1 MTSAR
6 ATRSWN
12 LDLWKS
18 IPFILVQATI
28 LIPLYTG
35 ISWEMVLLCIVSYY
49 VRMFGITAGYHR
61 YFSHRAYKTSR
72 IFQFMLAF
80 LAMTSTQKSAL
91 WWAWHHRHHHKYSD
105 KPEDVHSPKQN
116 GFWWAH
122 MFWIMSKDWDRPDLT
137 KVKDLT
143 QFPELMWLHRNANV
157 PTVFYAVL
165 MATCFGWEG
174 LLWGYFISTA
184 ILYHGTFTINSLTH
198 VYGTKRYE
206 TGDESRNNFWLA
218 LVTLGE
224 GWHNNHHFY
233 QSTANQGWFWYELD
247 VSYMLLKALSWFG
260 IVWDLRTPPEKIKF
274 AHLKSGPVGN
284 GEATVEAGVLGV
296 TG

>member
-1 MTSAR
+1 MSAVR
-6 ATRSWN
+6 AARSWN
-12 LDLWKS
+12 LDLGNS
-18 IPFILVQATI
+18 IPFILVQATV

-35 ISWEMVLLCIVSYY
+35 VTWELVLLCVASYY
-49 VRMFGITAGYHR
+49 IRMFGITAGYHR

-72 IFQFMLAF
+72 VFQFMLAF

-122 MFWIMSKDWDRPDLT
+122 MFWIMSKDWERADLT

-143 QFPELMWLHRNANV
+143 QFPELMWLHRNPV
-157 PTVFYAVL
+157 LPTVVYAAL
-165 MATCFGWEG
+165 MAVVFGWEG

-198 VYGTKRYE
+198 VYGSKRYQ
-206 TGDESRNNFWLA
+206 TGDESRNNFLLS

-247 VSYMLLKALSWFG
+247 ITYMVLKALSWMG
-260 IVWDLRTPPEKIKF
+260 VVWDLRTPPDKIKY
-274 AHLKSGPVGN
+274 AHLAVKPRDAEVG
-284 GEATVEAGVLGV
+284 ELSVAGGMSS
-296 TG
+296 